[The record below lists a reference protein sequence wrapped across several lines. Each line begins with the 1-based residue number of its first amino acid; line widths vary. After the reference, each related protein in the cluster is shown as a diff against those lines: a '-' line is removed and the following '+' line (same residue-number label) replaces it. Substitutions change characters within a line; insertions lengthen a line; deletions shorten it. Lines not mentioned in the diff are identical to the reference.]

1 MLIKSITLNN
11 FRQFKGKQILE
22 FSTDT
27 DKNVTVLLGD
37 NTFGKTTI
45 LQAFNW
51 CLYGLADFPKDSN
64 PDFLLNLE
72 VANEQAGIEKKC
84 EVYVE
89 LVLEHKNTEYVVIR
103 KQAYVDRAY
112 GNWSSLN
119 SQLTVSYKENG
130 ITKQVREGEERNI
143 INGILPQSLSGYFFF
158 DTERVSDIST
168 RKDLS
173 EAVKGLLGLAAV
185 GNARKHLGART
196 LKATAIGQWNGAL
209 DSSGDERAREAEETI
224 SRESDRIDALRE
236 EIDNANKE
244 LDKLNSNKEKIAD
257 ILRDN
262 QNTAELQRQQQN
274 LERQLEQEKM
284 ELADANKQFLKLF
297 SANAVS
303 YYELPLT
310 EQAKEFLANA
320 NVDDKGIR
328 DMTEAS
334 IRDIVN
340 RGRCICGAEII
351 KPENGSLGN
360 EAYQHIMDELNY
372 VLPAHLGTAIMSFKE
387 LLASNERNL
396 AQFYPTFE
404 QLYRTI
410 QKHRDTIAKL
420 EDDIARIEESI
431 FGKENMSSYES
442 DMYHIKE
449 SIKRMAEKIERANR
463 DIGASQSAIEQ
474 AQKVYDGLVSAS
486 DRNKR
491 LIRYLAYAEK
501 ICDWI
506 DETYAEKEQEM
517 RIKLQEKVNSIF
529 SRMYHGER
537 RVQIDNQ
544 YHVTLF
550 AVLNGK
556 EVVTGESEGLKRVK
570 NFAFIAGLVDLA
582 KEKASLGKN
591 SDAVTWD
598 NEAYPLV
605 MDAPFSNADETHI
618 KNISAV
624 LPEVANQVIMFVMEK
639 DWQYAESVMSS
650 RVGKYCKL
658 KKFSESHT
666 EIEE

>member
-1 MLIKSITLNN
+1 MVIKSITLNN
-11 FRQFKGKQILE
+11 FRQFKGKQTLE

-27 DKNVTVLLGD
+27 EKNVTVLLGD

-51 CLYGLADFPKDSN
+51 CLYGIADFSKDSN

-72 VANEQAGIEKKC
+72 VASEQAGIEQKC

-89 LVLEHKNTEYVVIR
+89 LILEHKNIEYVVFR
-103 KQAYVDRAY
+103 KQSFVDRAY
-112 GNWSSLN
+112 GNWHALN
-119 SQLTVSYKENG
+119 SQITVSYKENG

-196 LKATAIGQWNGAL
+196 LKATAIGKWNGAL
-209 DSSGDERAREAEETI
+209 DSSGDERAREAKETI
-224 SRESDRIDALRE
+224 SKESDRIEVLRE

-244 LDKLNSNKEKIAD
+244 LDSLNNKKEKIAE

-262 QNTAELQRQQQN
+262 QSTAELQRQQQN
-274 LERQLEQEKM
+274 LESLLDQEKR

-297 SANAVS
+297 SVNAVS
-303 YYELPLT
+303 YYELPLI

-334 IRDIVN
+334 IRDIVK
-340 RGRCICGAEII
+340 RGRCICGAKII
-351 KPENGSLGN
+351 KPENESLGN

-387 LLASNERNL
+387 LLDSNERNL

-404 QLYRTI
+404 QLYKTI
-410 QKHRDTIAKL
+410 QKHRDTIAKI
-420 EDDIARIEESI
+420 ENDIEKIEESI

-442 DMYHIKE
+442 DMNHIKE
-449 SIKRMAEKIERANR
+449 SIKRMSEKIERANR
-463 DIGASQSAIEQ
+463 DIGASQSAITQ
-474 AQKVYDGLVSAS
+474 AQKVYDSLVSAS

-491 LIRYLAYAEK
+491 IIRYLAYAEK

-517 RIKLQEKVNSIF
+517 RTKLQEKVNNIF

-550 AVLNGK
+550 AHLNGK
-556 EVVTGESEGLKRVK
+556 EVITGESEGLKRVK

-591 SDAVTWD
+591 NETVTWE

-618 KNISAV
+618 KNISAI

-639 DWQYAESVMSS
+639 DWQYAESVMSV

>member
-11 FRQFKGKQILE
+11 FRQFKGKQTLE

-27 DKNVTVLLGD
+27 EKNVTVLLGD

-51 CLYGLADFPKDSN
+51 CLYGVADFPKDSN

-72 VANEQAGIEKKC
+72 VANEQAGIEQKC

-89 LVLEHKNTEYVVIR
+89 LVLEHKNIEYMVLR
-103 KQAYVDRAY
+103 KQVYVDRAY
-112 GNWSSLN
+112 GNWNSLN

-130 ITKQVREGEERNI
+130 ITKPVRAGEERNI

-224 SRESDRIDALRE
+224 SRESDRIESLRE
-236 EIDNANKE
+236 EIVNANKE
-244 LDKLNSNKEKIAD
+244 LDRLNAKKEKIAE

-274 LERQLEQEKM
+274 LERQLEQEKG

-334 IRDIVN
+334 IRDIVK

-404 QLYRTI
+404 QLYKTI
-410 QKHRDTIAKL
+410 QRHRDTIAKL
-420 EDDIARIEESI
+420 EDDIARIEASI

-442 DMYHIKE
+442 DMNHIKE
-449 SIKRMAEKIERANR
+449 SIKRMSEKIERANR
-463 DIGASQSAIEQ
+463 DIGASQSAINQ
-474 AQKVYDGLVSAS
+474 AQKVYDSLVAVS
-486 DRNKR
+486 DANKR

-501 ICDWI
+501 ICSWI

-517 RIKLQEKVNSIF
+517 RIKLQEKVNNIF

-544 YHVTLF
+544 YHITLF
-550 AVLNGK
+550 ANMNGK
-556 EVVTGESEGLKRVK
+556 EVITGESEGLKRVK
-570 NFAFIAGLVDLA
+570 NFAFIAGLVELA

-591 SDAVTWD
+591 CEAVTWD

-618 KNISAV
+618 KNISAI

-639 DWQYAESVMSS
+639 DWQYAEDVMSVH
-650 RVGKYCKL
+650 VGKYCKL

-666 EIEE
+666 EIGE